1 MNENIN
7 ILVLKSFFNFQ
18 NVWLT
23 ELSLLK
29 PDYALLASKINQ
41 YIKMKGEFPS
51 KSIIKTSINKFITD
65 DSVEATATRKR
76 LNSIM
81 VVIIENDS
89 NLEYTRSELY
99 DLLVE
104 ENVTSKSMEI
114 AQKLTEAILKKDF
127 DKVQTLSS
135 KLQQATKIGSKVLL
149 KDSIDSINSIKT
161 KDSKISTGLDFG
173 LDTGAEVAPKGSLI
187 NIIAGTGF
195 GKSFLAL
202 QSMLTNFLQ
211 HDKNVVNYNYEL
223 SRAELALRIKSFIS
237 GVPIEEIEKENYSVS
252 NNYYRVLATEYVLKR
267 KIDIDTA
274 TKIVASKDLSK
285 LEEYPLRSNTLTLIC
300 AEGEAVYREGYEG
313 DFEEE
318 DLPNDKQLLAYIEK
332 HGETLDC
339 VYVDL
344 ITELTFQNP
353 TNSEANDIK
362 LFVKEFK
369 RLCKKYSFIGFVL
382 NQTADETSSYGLLTN
397 KYSRSLA
404 QTADLVLAIVS
415 IDEMV
420 EDNETLIVIKKCRHG
435 QPNQA
440 LICKRDFSIGRFT
453 PTGDIIFLS
462 DVIKKLNKQFTK
474 KA

>member
-7 ILVLKSFFNFQ
+7 ILVLKSFFNFK

-23 ELSLLK
+23 EVELLK

-51 KSIIKTSINKFITD
+51 KSIIKASIAKFVTD
-65 DSVEATATRKR
+65 DSVEGNATRKR

-81 VVIIENDS
+81 VVIIEN
-89 NLEYTRSELY
+89 NTELEYTRNELY
-99 DLLVE
+99 DLLIE
-104 ENVTSKSMEI
+104 ENIVSKSMDI

-127 DKVQTLSS
+127 DKVQTLSD
-135 KLQQATKIGSKVLL
+135 KLQKATKIGSKVLL
-149 KDSIDSINSIKT
+149 KDSVDSINSIKT
-161 KDSKISTGLDFG
+161 KDSKVSTGLDFG
-173 LDTGAEVAPKGSLI
+173 LDTGAELAPKGSLI
-187 NIIAGTGF
+187 NLIGATGT

-202 QSMLTNFLQ
+202 QSMLTNFLI
-211 HDKNVVNYNYEL
+211 HDRNVVNFNYEL
-223 SRAELALRIKSFIS
+223 SRAEIALRIKSFIS
-237 GVPIEEIEKENYSVS
+237 EVNVDEIEKEEYSVS
-252 NNYYRVLATEYVLKR
+252 NNYYRVLASEYVLKH
-267 KIDIDTA
+267 KIDIETA
-274 TKIVASKDLSK
+274 TKIVASKDLTK
-285 LEEYPLRSNTLTLIC
+285 FEKYPLRSNTLTLIC
-300 AEGEAVYREGYEG
+300 AEGEAVYREGYTG

-332 HGETLDC
+332 YGETLDC

-353 TNSEANDIK
+353 TVSEANDIK
-362 LFVKEFK
+362 LFVKDFK
-369 RLCKKYSFIGFVL
+369 RLCKKYSFLGFLL

-420 EDNETLIVIKKCRHG
+420 EDDETLIVIKKCRHG
-435 QPNQA
+435 QPNQS
-440 LICKRDFSIGRFT
+440 LISKRDFSIGRFT

-474 KA
+474 KS

>member
-1 MNENIN
+1 MNENVN
-7 ILVLKSFFNFQ
+7 MLVLKSFFNFK

-23 ELSLLK
+23 ELELLK

-51 KSIIKTSINKFITD
+51 KAIIKASIHKFITEV
-65 DSVEATATRKR
+65 SAEADATRKR

-81 VVIIENDS
+81 VVIIENDF
-89 NLEYTRSELY
+89 NLEYTRNELY

-104 ENVTSKSMEI
+104 DNVMGNAMEI

-127 DKVQTLSS
+127 NKVQTLSD
-135 KLQQATKIGSKVLL
+135 KIQQATKIGSKVLL
-149 KDSIDSINSIKT
+149 KDSVDSINSIKT

-173 LDTGAEVAPKGSLI
+173 LDTGAELAPKGSLI

-211 HDKNVVNYNYEL
+211 HDKNVVNFNYEL
-223 SRAELALRIKSFIS
+223 SRAEIALRIKSYIS
-237 GVPIEEIEKENYSVS
+237 QVPVEEIEKESYSVS

-267 KIDIDTA
+267 KIDIETA

-300 AEGEAVYREGYEG
+300 AEGEAIYREGYEG

-353 TNSEANDIK
+353 SQSEANDIK
-362 LFVKEFK
+362 LFVKDFK
-369 RLCKKYSFIGFVL
+369 RLCKKYSFLGFIL

-404 QTADLVLAIVS
+404 QTADIVLAIVS
-415 IDEMV
+415 VDEMV
-420 EDNETLIVIKKCRHG
+420 EDNETLIVIKKCRHA

-440 LICKRDFSIGRFT
+440 LVCKRDFSVGRFT

-474 KA
+474 KG